1 MYGKVWM
8 YIDWIEA
15 TIADAE
21 NPKNN
26 CSARSN
32 AKPKGIIR

>member
-1 MYGKVWM
+1 MYGKVWK

-21 NPKNN
+21 EPKII

-32 AKPKGIIR
+32 AKPKGV